1 MSEDQLEEIRRKIDI
16 IELIN
21 EYTPLKKT
29 GRNFK
34 ALCPFHGEKTPSF
47 VVSPERQIFK
57 CFGCQKGGD
66 IFGFLM
72 ELEGIDFGE
81 AVRELAQRAGVEL
94 TSFRPSKEQE
104 QKQRLYQINHLASEY
119 FHYVLTQH

>member
-1 MSEDQLEEIRRKIDI
+1 MDDVEKVKSKLDIVEIIGEHI
-16 IELIN
+16 Q
-21 EYTPLKKT
+21 LKKA

-104 QKQRLYQINHLASEY
+104 QKQRLYQI
-119 FHYVLTQH
+119 